1 VDSALSESLEGLLSA
16 INSSDTITSPL
27 RGWLRQNPEMDATN
41 ADTRLCMALD
51 ARRFAHGILDCAA
64 LLLVRILTVMVVF
77 FMRSLL
83 AESP

>member
-1 VDSALSESLEGLLSA
+1 MQSQQIE
-16 INSSDTITSPL
+16 TSPL
-27 RGWLRQNPEMDATN
+27 RGWLRQNPEMDAAT

-51 ARRFAHGILDCAA
+51 ARRFLHGILDCAA